1 MEVAA
6 TIFKNPLSAG
16 LTGIAMFS
24 RVSRALS
31 AALMY
36 PSTIKVG

>member
-6 TIFKNPLSAG
+6 TFFKNSFFVG

-24 RVSRALS
+24 RVLRALS
-31 AALMY
+31 AA
-36 PSTIKVG
+36 